1 VASKTH
7 SLRWLESLKESQKLT
22 AREERRKDE
31 IVGIFRELY
40 GISSRRFVPPDFPPR
55 KSHW

>member
-1 VASKTH
+1 MASKTQ
-7 SLRWLESLKESQKLT
+7 SLRWLESLKASQKLT

-31 IVGIFRELY
+31 IVNIFRELY
-40 GISSRRFVPPDFPPR
+40 DISSRRFELPDFPPR